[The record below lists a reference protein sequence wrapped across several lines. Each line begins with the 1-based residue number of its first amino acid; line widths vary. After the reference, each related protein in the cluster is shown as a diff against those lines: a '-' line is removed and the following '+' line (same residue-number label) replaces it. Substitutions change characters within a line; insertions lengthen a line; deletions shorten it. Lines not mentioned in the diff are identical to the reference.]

1 MPVTDPIADMLT
13 RIRNAVMVRHDS
25 VLVPVSNLK
34 LEITRVLTEEGF
46 IGSHDVVNNSGP
58 KSMIRIHLRY
68 GNGYDSYIRGLKR
81 VSKPG
86 LRKYATSASV
96 PRNLNGLGI
105 SVVSTSQGLMTGYDA
120 RRRGIG
126 GEILCYVW

>member
-1 MPVTDPIADMLT
+1 MSFTDPIADMLT
-13 RIRNAVMVRHDS
+13 RIRNAVMVRHES
-25 VLVPVSNLK
+25 VLIPVSKLK
-34 LEITRVLTEEGF
+34 LEIARVLAEEGF
-46 IGSHDVVNNSGP
+46 IGSHGVVDNSAT
-58 KSMIRIHLRY
+58 KKMIRIQLRY
-68 GNGYDSYIRGLKR
+68 GNGFDSYIRGLRR

-86 LRKYATSASV
+86 LRQYATSGTV